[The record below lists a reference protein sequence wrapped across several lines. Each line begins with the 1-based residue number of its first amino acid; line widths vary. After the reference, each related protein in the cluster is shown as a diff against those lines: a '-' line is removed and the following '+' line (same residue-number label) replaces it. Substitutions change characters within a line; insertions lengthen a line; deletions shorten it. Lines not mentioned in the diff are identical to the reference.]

1 MKRFNI
7 HAWRQKQ
14 LIESYNNRLSD
25 QILNQLFEELIP
37 QDVLLN
43 EGIGDFLSGL
53 KDKIKNTKAFTSLI
67 SLATDFKDSSKAI
80 TFALRLNALGI
91 LPKNEAE
98 LQILKDKLEGN
109 KTKVNEQETEYNNK
123 LNSELPEGD
132 KDTEELK
139 SFWHDTFAGK
149 TIKTIFVF
157 FMIFQMNAA
166 SIMDTVKTIS
176 PDSFKTV
183 QTQAGVSD
191 INLAG
196 VSNKLADAG
205 FDNDQI
211 KDIIAGIGDIKLGN
225 IYNLGGDVKIF
236 VDSDGNVEVET
247 PDDIDDP
254 GELSSE
260 TDNISK
266 AADQG
271 LKLNISGEQTANFS
285 LFDYGS
291 SNLTQA
297 GESEADTENDKI
309 IDYLING
316 QDYSETI
323 IGQSS
328 NTGPNSNYDNSTNE
342 ADKLDANRANALA
355 DYSLDDIKRGLDD
368 KGVKYTSTDTTIT
381 LEDGTKYT
389 QNVETGQNPESL
401 NQIDKTDDTPTQ
413 SAIRVGEVETTDPPT
428 NVVLVDFNPVAAPA
442 GGSMGTSIFTPPSI
456 ESFGNLIRE
465 AQIASIMALSKP
477 ELSLFPY
484 LNAIKHGK
492 EENESL
498 GGYTQSSFKSI
509 KDNESLPQE
518 IRTLA
523 GAVMNVRRKPDP
535 FISKIGDILGVEF
548 SKRAKAIQLAP
559 GQAGMG
565 QQIVGFTPISEIL
578 HPLYEFLNE
587 QTSIEQFLD
596 SINIKKNAGQILAY
610 IGSMYA
616 SKDNT
621 QVGIVNADNL
631 PSHIKSQLDKAGFE
645 PSSIGR
651 DKGIYV
657 FMDDGEQSPVK
668 GIPDKISKPISLDID
683 PETIKKGQIFISPK
697 NTPIFPK
704 ELYKTQFYKD
714 AVKDGW
720 MFVDRK
726 DVSYLPKGTKV
737 KVFPIDSI
745 DKVQNTN
752 YSKVKNLLKEKQ
764 TKMKNLLKE
773 RFQKLAGIKSLHEVT
788 IDDKSWPGIEQDF
801 DNMSIPDMKDTDMED
816 NTLNFNP
823 ETKTMTSMAELFLT
837 ISKRLRRGEF
847 KGLNT
852 AELEEMGGLIMMILQ
867 AAEEGNLTTIMQRM
881 KGIVGKSIK
890 GYEKQ

>member
-1 MKRFNI
+1 MKKFNI
-7 HAWRQKQ
+7 HDWRQKQ

-25 QILNQLFEELIP
+25 QTLDQLFEGLIS
-37 QDVLLN
+37 QDILLN

-53 KDKIKNTKAFTSLI
+53 KDKIKNTKTFTSFI
-67 SLATDFKDSSKAI
+67 ALASDFKDSSKAV

-91 LPKNEAE
+91 LPKNKAE
-98 LQILKDKLEGN
+98 LQVLKDKLEGN
-109 KTKVNEQETEYNNK
+109 KTKVNEANEEYNNK
-123 LNSELPEGD
+123 LDSTLPQGD
-132 KDTEELK
+132 KDTKELK
-139 SFWHDTFAGK
+139 SFWRDDFAGK
-149 TIKTIFVF
+149 TLSKLLIFF
-157 FMIFQMNAA
+157 TLFQMNVAPIV
-166 SIMDTVKTIS
+166 STIQDLA
-176 PDSFKTV
+176 PNTLKTV
-183 QTQAGVSD
+183 QVKAGVSD
-191 INLAG
+191 INLGG
-196 VSNKLADAG
+196 VATALADKG

-211 KDIIAGIGDIKLGN
+211 KDIISGMGDIKLGDV
-225 IYNLGGDVKIF
+225 YNLGGDVKIF
-236 VDSDGNVEVET
+236 IDKDGNIKVKT

-260 TDNISK
+260 TDNISQ
-266 AADQG
+266 AANQG

-297 GESEADTENDKI
+297 GESEANTENQKI

-355 DYSLDDIKRGLDD
+355 DYSLDDIKKGLDS
-368 KGVKYTSTDTTIT
+368 KGAKYTSTDTTIT
-381 LEDGTKYT
+381 LENGTKYT

-401 NQIDKTDDTPTQ
+401 TQIDQTDDTPTQ

-428 NVVLVDFNPVAAPA
+428 NVVLVDFDPVAAPSST
-442 GGSMGTSIFTPPSI
+442 GGGGTFVPPPI
-456 ESFGNLIRE
+456 ETFEGLIRE
-465 AQIASIMALSKP
+465 GQLSIIMALIKP
-477 ELSLFPY
+477 EVKLFPY
-484 LNAIKHGK
+484 LNVIKHGK
-492 EENESL
+492 ESDEVLS
-498 GGYTQSSFKSI
+498 GYTQSVWVKL
-509 KDNESLPQE
+509 KNNESLPE
-518 IRTLA
+518 ESRKLA
-523 GAVMNVRRKPDP
+523 GAVINARKSPDTLTSR
-535 FISKIGDILGVEF
+535 IAKCLGIEL
-548 SKRAKAIQLAP
+548 SKRALARQLRP
-559 GQAGMG
+559 GDAGIG
-565 QQIVGFTPISEIL
+565 QERLGFTPIKERI
-578 HPLYEFLNE
+578 HPLYELLGEAVIDEFIDCN
-587 QTSIEQFLD
+587 
-596 SINIKKNAGQILAY
+596 NVNKNAGQLLAY

-621 QVGIVNADNL
+621 QIGIVNIDSL
-631 PSHIKSQLDKAGFE
+631 PSNIKSQLDKSGFKQTT
-645 PSSIGR
+645 IGR

-752 YSKVKNLLKEKQ
+752 YSKVKN
-764 TKMKNLLKE
+764 T
-773 RFQKLAGIKSLHEVT
+773 
-788 IDDKSWPGIEQDF
+788 
-801 DNMSIPDMKDTDMED
+801 
-816 NTLNFNP
+816 
-823 ETKTMTSMAELFLT
+823 
-837 ISKRLRRGEF
+837 
-847 KGLNT
+847 
-852 AELEEMGGLIMMILQ
+852 LEEKRKII
-867 AAEEGNLTTIMQRM
+867 R
-881 KGIVGKSIK
+881 
-890 GYEKQ
+890 